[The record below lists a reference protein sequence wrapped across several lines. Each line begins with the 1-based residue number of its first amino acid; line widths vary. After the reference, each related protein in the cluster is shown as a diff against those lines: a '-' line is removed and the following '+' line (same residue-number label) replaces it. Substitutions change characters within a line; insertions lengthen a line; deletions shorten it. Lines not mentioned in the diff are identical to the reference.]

1 MTTPIACEIIG
12 YTLIKKREIY
22 MNGGFDI
29 NSFCDSLDDDYGVFD
44 DLADSLDFRSV
55 GISTVE
61 PANAEQKTSETNK
74 KKSVKACIPGRIPS
88 RLQKK
93 RGRKLGQ
100 KPTCSQ
106 CGIKGHTKRKCIA

>member
-1 MTTPIACEIIG
+1 
-12 YTLIKKREIY
+12 

-74 KKSVKACIPGRIPS
+74 KKSVKAHSPGTIPN

-93 RGRKLGQ
+93 RGRKPGQ